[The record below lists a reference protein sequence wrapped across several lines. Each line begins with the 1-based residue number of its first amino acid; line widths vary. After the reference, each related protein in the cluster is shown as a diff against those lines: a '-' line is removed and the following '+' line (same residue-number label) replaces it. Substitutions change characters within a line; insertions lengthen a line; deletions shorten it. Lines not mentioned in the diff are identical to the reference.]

1 MSSDEGDTPV
11 KLYNPLERNRKRQ
24 HFGTDPLLY
33 SLSMLSID
41 SSSSEEDDDSSI
53 YEESLLVP
61 KRRRSLRGRSRRSS
75 MSPSAAARTVNL
87 DSDDEGEEKVETL
100 EDLMTDAEREAAR
113 QSELQI
119 EREIAQRIAQDEVL
133 NKTRE
138 IMNKITSAQRQM
150 NHDSGSARE
159 VISLDSDEDDD
170 DDFQIISQ
178 PTKHGAAKG
187 ASHSEPSRQSHQQPP
202 ADKGERIV
210 LQIRSN
216 GERTDE
222 VPIHMNEP
230 FDVLYKNFGDL
241 LGLPRTAVKMSLD
254 GDALPVFSTPSALDL
269 ESGDLI
275 DAKVDFSRQNTADI
289 KTFVRL
295 KLIAQ
300 GKRPEIFKIDADVVL
315 SALGVTL
322 RLNQT
327 IESYGLRDDD
337 EIQVEIESAVDPS
350 AIALQLRFSDGTTET
365 HHVIPSAKVQT
376 LVETIAQLRN
386 TKAKNVSLRMDGE
399 AMAPAKSFQ
408 YYDLEGGE
416 LVEVKITAS

>member
-24 HFGTDPLLY
+24 HFV
-33 SLSMLSID
+33 SID
-41 SSSSEEDDDSSI
+41 SSSSEEDESSV
-53 YEESLLVP
+53 YEESPLVP
-61 KRRRSLRGRSRRSS
+61 KRRRSLRSSRRSS
-75 MSPSAAARTVNL
+75 MSPSVAART
-87 DSDDEGEEKVETL
+87 DGDDEGEEKVETL

-138 IMNKITSAQRQM
+138 IMNKISSAQRQR
-150 NHDSGSARE
+150 NHDSGLTE
-159 VISLDSDEDDD
+159 VISLDSDDDDDD

-178 PTKHGAAKG
+178 PVKPGAAKG
-187 ASHSEPSRQSHQQPP
+187 ASRLESSRQSYQQAP

-210 LQIRSN
+210 LQIRAN

-230 FDVLYKNFGDL
+230 FDVLYKNFCDL

-254 GDALPVFSTPSALDL
+254 GDALPVSSTPSALDL

-275 DAKVDFSRQNTADI
+275 DAKVDFSQQNTADI

-295 KLIAQ
+295 KLIVQ
-300 GKRPEIFKIDADVVL
+300 GKRPEIFKIDVNSTLEKLHSGFCKKHNIVFSEDVVL

-337 EIQVEIESAVDPS
+337 EIQVEIENVVDPS

-365 HHVIPSAKVQT
+365 HHVIP
-376 LVETIAQLRN
+376 
-386 TKAKNVSLRMDGE
+386 
-399 AMAPAKSFQ
+399 
-408 YYDLEGGE
+408 
-416 LVEVKITAS
+416 